1 LPSANADSDRSEATI
16 PVKCAACEGL
26 RQVPF
31 ACDDCHELLA
41 HVQGADYFELFGLPR
56 RYDLDPND
64 LESKYLAISSNIH
77 PDRFAV
83 SGPEMQAFALR
94 ASAAVNSAYN
104 VLRHPI
110 HRAEY
115 LLESAGG
122 PSAAQDRTVP
132 PALLS
137 EVMTFRED
145 IEAAKAS
152 GNQAELAALRRRL
165 EDRRDL
171 IQQEVSALC
180 ENINDLNDER
190 RRRLREQLNAV
201 KYVNNLLGHL

>member
-1 LPSANADSDRSEATI
+1 MPSTNADSNSIEAAI

-26 RQVPF
+26 RRVPF

-56 RYDLDPND
+56 RYDLDPAD
-64 LESKYLAISSNIH
+64 LESKYLTISSNIH
-77 PDRFAV
+77 PDRFAI

-122 PSAAQDRTVP
+122 PSSAQDRTVP
-132 PALLS
+132 AELLS
-137 EVMTFRED
+137 EVMAFREE
-145 IEAAKAS
+145 IEAARAADD
-152 GNQAELAALRRRL
+152 QAALADLRRRL
-165 EDRRDL
+165 EDRRNL
-171 IQQEVSALC
+171 IQQQVSVLC
-180 ENINDLNDER
+180 QAIDELDEER

-201 KYVNNLLGHL
+201 KYVSNLLGHL